1 VGLAPALNVFTL
13 QLLLRVTAVANELGI
28 EQQSC
33 TKPFQVDHRR
43 QTKKETRL
51 MPRKSSPDLFS
62 ISAAADA
69 LSRSRRTVTR
79 ALKNIKPD
87 AVESGLAKWSMK
99 TIISAIDKNTQAPIN
114 NPRAMS
120 HDVAGL
126 ENECNAAFELF
137 DVAFEAMI
145 AAKPLAKRRALA
157 SAVGPLLRDARELM
171 LERDIADGL
180 HEEHA
185 ALRSERIYTLTLHT
199 MERICDWRGSMSA
212 FNILNREDEA
222 EAA

>member
-1 VGLAPALNVFTL
+1 MFDVGHRRNKKA
-13 QLLLRVTAVANELGI
+13 
-28 EQQSC
+28 
-33 TKPFQVDHRR
+33 TKP
-43 QTKKETRL
+43 

-79 ALKNIKPD
+79 ALKNIKPE

-120 HDVAGL
+120 QEVAAL
-126 ENECNAAFELF
+126 DRECKAAFDLF

-157 SAVGPLLRDARELM
+157 PAIGPLLRKARELM
-171 LERDIADGL
+171 LERDLADGL

-185 ALRSERIYTLTLHT
+185 ALRSERIYGMTLHT
-199 MERICDWRGSMSA
+199 VERECEWFGGMTA
-212 FNILNREDEA
+212 FNILNGEDEA